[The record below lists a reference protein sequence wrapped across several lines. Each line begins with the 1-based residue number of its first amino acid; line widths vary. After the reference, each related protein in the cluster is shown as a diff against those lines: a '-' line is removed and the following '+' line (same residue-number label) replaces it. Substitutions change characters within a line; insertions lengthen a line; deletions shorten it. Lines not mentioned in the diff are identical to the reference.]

1 MGCAMTITQYLNNL
15 IRDKAER
22 QLSKMSHEGILEILK
37 KTDKSVWNSMEDLFG
52 NLFTNLQ
59 SIQLHLDNNQMD
71 EKHIDGLN
79 KEIARSIGQVLTIK
93 EYFTE
98 AKQKS

>member
-1 MGCAMTITQYLNNL
+1 MNVTQYLDNL
-15 IRDKAER
+15 LRDKTQR
-22 QLSKMSHEGILEILK
+22 LLSKMNHEGLTQIVQ
-37 KTDKSVWNSMEDLFG
+37 KTDKQVWNSMEDLFG

-59 SIQLHLDNNQMD
+59 SIQLHLDNNKLD
-71 EKHIDGLN
+71 EKHKDGLN
-79 KEIARSIGQVLTIK
+79 KELARSIGQILTLK